1 MNGYLA
7 CWKKFAVFTG
17 RSSRNEFWS
26 WFLINLAI
34 GIGFQIL
41 FSAIGGGQ
49 LTTGE
54 DGQMVMTPFT
64 PAGYVVGIV
73 WGLYSLLVILP
84 WIGVS
89 IRRLHDQD
97 KSGLWFLLTFACGIG
112 VLVLLVIQVLPG
124 TEGENRFGAPPAS

>member
-49 LTTGE
+49 LTAGE
-54 DGQMVMTPFT
+54 DGR
-64 PAGYVVGIV
+64 
-73 WGLYSLLVILP
+73 WS
-84 WIGVS
+84 
-89 IRRLHDQD
+89 
-97 KSGLWFLLTFACGIG
+97 
-112 VLVLLVIQVLPG
+112 
-124 TEGENRFGAPPAS
+124 

>member
-26 WFLINLAI
+26 WFLINFAI
-34 GIGFQIL
+34 GIGFQII
-41 FSAIGGGQ
+41 FSVIGGANA
-49 LTTGE
+49 TTGE
-54 DGQMVMTPFT
+54 DGQMMMTPS
-64 PAGYVVGIV
+64 PVGMGVFIV

-89 IRRLHDQD
+89 VRRLHDQD
-97 KSGLWFLLTFACGIG
+97 KSGMWFLLIFACGIG
-112 VLVLLVIQVLPG
+112 GLILLVMQALPG
-124 TEGENRFGAPPAS
+124 TQGENRFGTPPAS

>member
-26 WFLINLAI
+26 WLLINLAI

-49 LTTGE
+49 LTVGE
-54 DGQMVMTPFT
+54 DGQAVMTPIT
-64 PAGYVVGIV
+64 SAGMGVLIV

-89 IRRLHDQD
+89 IRRLHDQE
-97 KSGLWFLLTFACGIG
+97 KSGVWLLLVFACGIG
-112 VLVLLVIQVLPG
+112 ALVFLVIQVLPG
-124 TEGENRFGAPPAS
+124 TEGENRFGSQPES

>member
-1 MNGYLA
+1 MNAYLA
-7 CWKKFAVFTG
+7 CWKKYAVFTG

-49 LTTGE
+49 LTVGE
-54 DGQMVMTPFT
+54 DGQAVMTPIT
-64 PAGYVVGIV
+64 SAGMGVLIV

-97 KSGLWFLLTFACGIG
+97 KSGVWLLLVFACGIG
-112 VLVLLVIQVLPG
+112 ALVFLVIQVLPG
-124 TEGENRFGAPPAS
+124 TEGENRFGAQPES

>member
-1 MNGYLA
+1 MNAYLA
-7 CWKKFAVFTG
+7 CWKKYAVFTG

-49 LTTGE
+49 LTVGE
-54 DGQMVMTPFT
+54 DGQAIMTPIT
-64 PAGYVVGIV
+64 SAGMGVLIV

-97 KSGLWFLLTFACGIG
+97 KSGVWLLLVFACGIG
-112 VLVLLVIQVLPG
+112 ALVFLVIQVLPG
-124 TEGENRFGAPPAS
+124 TEGENRFGSQPES